1 MKSVME
7 REKII
12 LRGIIPRF
20 LLGLFATVTS
30 VAFPQDK
37 IEIPVSGPLIIDQH
51 IYPDSNYACGPASIF
66 NLLQFGPESYQKA
79 RLSLVGANKTTR
91 FRFLIER
98 YFRNQKSVVNSTA
111 KRWNIYGVKSADLAN
126 GLNDLLKEN
135 KIPPLKASYL
145 DKKDGESDALF
156 LKRIH
161 EWMSHSVSRGVP
173 PILSLKSYM
182 VRRRKEN
189 NFQPGW
195 EAERHHY
202 VVVTS
207 LPKKLSD
214 APPSR
219 GFEAIVID
227 SNGAIQRPVFIHLES
242 NAQAFRALK
251 GDETDDQW
259 LDGRPYLLVEAS
271 QIRAMRPADMKWSDR
286 FIVVANFLI
295 GDF

>member
-1 MKSVME
+1 ME

-12 LRGIIPRF
+12 LRGLIQKF
-20 LLGLFATVTS
+20 LLGLFAAVAS

-51 IYPDSNYACGPASIF
+51 IYPDSRNACGPASIF

-79 RLSLVGANKTTR
+79 RLSLVGANETTR

-98 YFRNQKSVVNSTA
+98 YFKSQKSVINPRV
-111 KRWNIYGVKSADLAN
+111 KRWSASGLLSADLAG
-126 GLNDLLKEN
+126 GLNDLLEAN
-135 KIPPLKASYL
+135 KIPPLESSYL
-145 DKKDGESDALF
+145 DKKEGESDALF

-161 EWMSHSVSRGVP
+161 QWMNRSVSRGVP

-195 EAERHHY
+195 EVERHHY

-207 LPKKLSD
+207 LPKKLMS

-251 GDETDDQW
+251 GDDLDDQW
-259 LDGRPYLLVEAS
+259 LDGRPFLLVEAS